1 MKKIKYF
8 LEFIILNIL
17 FIIFKILGHKK
28 SIFISEKIFCIIGP
42 IFRDKK
48 IIIKNLKQALPN
60 ISNKDINRIIHN
72 MWGYYGKIF
81 AEYPFIKNFRKNDTN
96 IKIEGKEILEEIK
109 NNNEAVIFI
118 SAHFDNFEL
127 MAMSLEKSGIN
138 VTAIYRPLNNI
149 YMNKIMENIRIKYIC
164 KNQVKKGVKGIRSLV
179 SQFKNG
185 SSIALMIDQR
195 VSEGI
200 KSKFF
205 NKEAYT
211 TTIPAQFVK
220 KFNCRV
226 VAIYIER
233 LNNEKFKVKVFK
245 PIKFNKSISTAS
257 ITEHLNY
264 CIEKM
269 IIKKPEQWIWS
280 HNRWK

>member
-8 LEFIILNIL
+8 LEFILLNIL
-17 FIIFKILGHKK
+17 FIIFKVFGHKR
-28 SIFISEKIFCIIGP
+28 SIYISEKIFHFIGP
-42 IFRDKK
+42 IFRNKK
-48 IIIKNLKQALPN
+48 VIVKNIKQALPK
-60 ISNKDINRIIHN
+60 ISEKDIQKIIHN

-81 AEYPFIKNFRKNDTN
+81 AEYPFIKNFRNNSRN
-96 IKIEGKEILEEIK
+96 IVIEGEEVLNEIK
-109 NNNEAVIFI
+109 DNNESVIFV

-127 MAMSLEKSGIN
+127 MAMCLEKSGIN
-138 VTAIYRPLNNI
+138 LTAIYRPLNNI

-164 KNQVKKGVKGIRSLV
+164 KNQIKKGMKGIRRLIA
-179 SQFKNG
+179 QFKNG

-220 KFNCRV
+220 KFNCRIV
-226 VAIYIER
+226 TIYIER
-233 LNNEKFKVKVFK
+233 LSLQKFKLEISK
-245 PIKFNKSISTAS
+245 PIKFNENETVAS

-269 IIKKPEQWIWS
+269 ILKKPEQWIWS